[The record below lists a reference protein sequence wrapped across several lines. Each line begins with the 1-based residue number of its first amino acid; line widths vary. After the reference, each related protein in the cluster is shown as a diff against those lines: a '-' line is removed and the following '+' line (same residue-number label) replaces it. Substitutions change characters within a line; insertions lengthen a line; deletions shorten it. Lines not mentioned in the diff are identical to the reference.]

1 MKCKGAGVMP
11 AVMTF
16 WNEDESYNE
25 KETLRYVDWVIAQ
38 GCQSLSCTGSTGENI
53 SMSMEE
59 TKYIMKSIIDHVAG
73 RVPVYAGTGKYST
86 AQTIELSK
94 YAQEVGAAGVLVI
107 MPYYLQPHKR
117 AVVNHFRALRK
128 AIDIDIILYNNPRFC
143 GYEMTPVE
151 IKAMVDEGLINGIK
165 AAHGDANRVHEL
177 KYYCGNDLTIL
188 YGHDYAPMEAYAA
201 GADGWLSGLPAIMV
215 KYAVELSRI
224 CTEEKDFEKARL
236 YQNKMQPFID
246 YFITYN
252 NNDPHWHEVFKY
264 VLKKFGFNAGL
275 PRMPLG
281 DLEDAEKVKVDAL
294 LEQLDKEGVLFHG
307 ES

>member
-1 MKCKGAGVMP
+1 MGNTKGMGVMP

-25 KETLRYVDWVIAQ
+25 KETLRYVQWVLDSGAHSI
-38 GCQSLSCTGSTGENI
+38 SCVGSTGDNI

-59 TKYIMKSIIDHVAG
+59 QKMIMKSIIDFVDH
-73 RVPVYAGTGKYST
+73 RVPVYPGTGRYST

-94 YAQEVGAAGVLVI
+94 YAQECGAEGVLVI

-117 AVVNHFRALRK
+117 AVVNHFRKLRE

-143 GYEMTPVE
+143 GYEMTPLE

-165 AAHGDANRVHEL
+165 AAHGDANRIHEL
-177 KYYCGNDLTIL
+177 KYYCGDKLTVL
-188 YGHDYAPMEAYAA
+188 YGHDYAPMEGFLA
-201 GADGWLSGLPAIMV
+201 GADGWLSGMPAIFP
-215 KYAVELSRI
+215 KFARTLFDI
-224 CTEEKDFEKARL
+224 CTIEKDVDKARA
-236 YQNKMQPFID
+236 YWNKIQPFVD

-252 NNDPHWHEVFKY
+252 TNDPHWHEVFKY
-264 VLKKFGFNAGL
+264 VLKCQGFDAGL

-281 DLEDAEKVKVDAL
+281 DLVPEEKAKIDAL
-294 LEQLDKEGVLFHG
+294 LANMKDIL
-307 ES
+307 

>member
-94 YAQEVGAAGVLVI
+94 YAQEIGAAGVLVI
-107 MPYYLQPHKR
+107 IS
-117 AVVNHFRALRK
+117 A
-128 AIDIDIILYNNPRFC
+128 
-143 GYEMTPVE
+143 
-151 IKAMVDEGLINGIK
+151 
-165 AAHGDANRVHEL
+165 
-177 KYYCGNDLTIL
+177 TI
-188 YGHDYAPMEAYAA
+188 
-201 GADGWLSGLPAIMV
+201 
-215 KYAVELSRI
+215 
-224 CTEEKDFEKARL
+224 
-236 YQNKMQPFID
+236 
-246 YFITYN
+246 
-252 NNDPHWHEVFKY
+252 
-264 VLKKFGFNAGL
+264 
-275 PRMPLG
+275 
-281 DLEDAEKVKVDAL
+281 
-294 LEQLDKEGVLFHG
+294 
-307 ES
+307 